1 MKNFILKERI
11 EIKRENDIIVNDTK
25 KLLYNLGGGMNIKKR
40 MGIYIGIFLTV
51 FSILTY
57 LSRDSNNYISIVTN
71 RESLDIFNTNQEK
84 IVLYRKDGDSL
95 KKIKIFTYL
104 NDYMNLN
111 SDSGE
116 YLIEVREK
124 NFPTQKLLE
133 EKNEREPLKVELNY
147 IPKVDLRKNNIFL
160 NILTGTFLL
169 FNLRLLYNFK
179 KDILRRKDMILS
191 IILLCLKILLTNSEL
206 FSNVILTR
214 INLLI
219 TVVLGLYLL
228 LYVKNKSYQI
238 KRDKIISV
246 ILWILFI
253 LYYTG
258 EVIMNSTILNA
269 KILNYLAIN
278 YPHILKVSIFLY
290 VWIDA
295 VVIILIM
302 FFIESIKTKKKQII
316 KQIEIKNIAMIASF
330 IVLSLVVEFFV
341 NNNKYFYYLNMFEF
355 TYIFWY
361 IFLTD
366 VNTIGKVKILNLKL
380 FQMFLHVYL
389 FFVMTESVY
398 IAIGVICSFLFLN
411 LYTYFIKG
419 ALRVDRSYVENMMN
433 RMYLTKNCIEFKEQ
447 LSKELKKNLELN
459 EVEVKILTHREDY
472 KKFLSDRKYDED
484 EIILEKIDII
494 NKKYDYVVR
503 LKYNKN
509 AFVGLILITN
519 RGMKLAY
526 EEKRYLEE
534 LSKQI
539 SLIAS
544 RYRFEKLQEE
554 LN

>member
-104 NDYMNLN
+104 NNYMNLN

-290 VWIDA
+290 IWIDA

-330 IVLSLVVEFFV
+330 IVLSSVVEFFV

-366 VNTIGKVKILNLKL
+366 VNTIGKVRILNLKL

>member
-355 TYIFWY
+355 TNIFWY

>member
-104 NDYMNLN
+104 NNYMNLN

-290 VWIDA
+290 IWIDA

-330 IVLSLVVEFFV
+330 IVLSSVVEFFV

>member
-1 MKNFILKERI
+1 M
-11 EIKRENDIIVNDTK
+11 
-25 KLLYNLGGGMNIKKR
+25 
-40 MGIYIGIFLTV
+40 
-51 FSILTY
+51 
-57 LSRDSNNYISIVTN
+57 
-71 RESLDIFNTNQEK
+71 
-84 IVLYRKDGDSL
+84 
-95 KKIKIFTYL
+95 
-104 NDYMNLN
+104 
-111 SDSGE
+111 
-116 YLIEVREK
+116 
-124 NFPTQKLLE
+124 
-133 EKNEREPLKVELNY
+133 
-147 IPKVDLRKNNIFL
+147 
-160 NILTGTFLL
+160 
-169 FNLRLLYNFK
+169 
-179 KDILRRKDMILS
+179 
-191 IILLCLKILLTNSEL
+191 
-206 FSNVILTR
+206 
-214 INLLI
+214 
-219 TVVLGLYLL
+219 
-228 LYVKNKSYQI
+228 
-238 KRDKIISV
+238 
-246 ILWILFI
+246 
-253 LYYTG
+253 
-258 EVIMNSTILNA
+258 
-269 KILNYLAIN
+269 
-278 YPHILKVSIFLY
+278 
-290 VWIDA
+290 WIDA

>member
-104 NDYMNLN
+104 NNYMNLN

-290 VWIDA
+290 IWVDA

-330 IVLSLVVEFFV
+330 IVLSSVVEFFV

>member
-330 IVLSLVVEFFV
+330 IALSLVVEFFV

>member
-1 MKNFILKERI
+1 M
-11 EIKRENDIIVNDTK
+11 NDIK

-40 MGIYIGIFLTV
+40 MGIYIGIFLAV

-246 ILWILFI
+246 IL
-253 LYYTG
+253 
-258 EVIMNSTILNA
+258 
-269 KILNYLAIN
+269 
-278 YPHILKVSIFLY
+278 
-290 VWIDA
+290 
-295 VVIILIM
+295 
-302 FFIESIKTKKKQII
+302 
-316 KQIEIKNIAMIASF
+316 
-330 IVLSLVVEFFV
+330 
-341 NNNKYFYYLNMFEF
+341 
-355 TYIFWY
+355 
-361 IFLTD
+361 
-366 VNTIGKVKILNLKL
+366 
-380 FQMFLHVYL
+380 
-389 FFVMTESVY
+389 
-398 IAIGVICSFLFLN
+398 
-411 LYTYFIKG
+411 
-419 ALRVDRSYVENMMN
+419 
-433 RMYLTKNCIEFKEQ
+433 
-447 LSKELKKNLELN
+447 
-459 EVEVKILTHREDY
+459 
-472 KKFLSDRKYDED
+472 
-484 EIILEKIDII
+484 
-494 NKKYDYVVR
+494 
-503 LKYNKN
+503 
-509 AFVGLILITN
+509 
-519 RGMKLAY
+519 
-526 EEKRYLEE
+526 
-534 LSKQI
+534 
-539 SLIAS
+539 
-544 RYRFEKLQEE
+544 
-554 LN
+554 

>member
-1 MKNFILKERI
+1 M
-11 EIKRENDIIVNDTK
+11 NDTK

-104 NDYMNLN
+104 NNYMNLN

-290 VWIDA
+290 IWIDA

-330 IVLSLVVEFFV
+330 IVLSSVVEFFV

-366 VNTIGKVKILNLKL
+366 VNTIGKVRILNLKL